1 MSRPKF
7 LVSLVYLV
15 LVCLYTVQKYVLAN
29 SKFIFFLMSSRSRLV
44 SRLFNIVFLSLLF
57 LVFFILFFY
66 FIFFYFLFFIFYLF
80 FLFYFFLFFLNS
92 LLITSFELF
101 FSISLCSY
109 IDSDKT
115 RQLEG
120 S

>member
-15 LVCLYTVQKYVLAN
+15 LVCLYTVQKYLLAN

-66 FIFFYFLFFIFYLF
+66 FFLFFFYFLFFIFYLLS
-80 FLFYFFLFFLNS
+80 FLFNLFFF
-92 LLITSFELF
+92 IFFKFSFDHFL
-101 FSISLCSY
+101 
-109 IDSDKT
+109 
-115 RQLEG
+115 
-120 S
+120 

>member
-7 LVSLVYLV
+7 LLGLVYLV

-57 LVFFILFFY
+57 LVFLFYFFILF
-66 FIFFYFLFFIFYLF
+66 FFIFYLLS
-80 FLFYFFLFFLNS
+80 FLFILFFF
-92 LLITSFELF
+92 IFFKFSFDHFL
-101 FSISLCSY
+101 
-109 IDSDKT
+109 
-115 RQLEG
+115 
-120 S
+120 